1 MATLLF
7 TASILFFL
15 LTLAPMM
22 PFSAIITDLPSHF
35 VLQYVIG
42 GVILLGLVWWFK
54 AGNASSILSILGIL
68 LSAWQILPLLPFGTP
83 AEAHGAPLKI
93 LQANVLILNK
103 NTVPLQELIE
113 RENPDIVVGAE
124 IHEAFAVMFKS
135 LTDEYPYQA
144 IFPSDN
150 NSYGLAVIS
159 KLPLNDIERHYFD
172 QPRIPSLSFNIDV
185 NGVKVTMLSVHPATP
200 MVHINSRDNDLAKAT
215 QWFADQNPTHG
226 IILGDFNAT
235 PYCPA
240 FKKMKDTLELNQARD
255 KRGIMGTYPTF
266 FPAFMRIPIDHVLVT
281 PTIGVINHRLGDE
294 IGSDHMPTI
303 TTIAV
308 E

>member
-1 MATLLF
+1 MATLIF
-7 TASILFFL
+7 IASIIFFL
-15 LTLAPMM
+15 LSLAPMM

-42 GVILLGLVWWFK
+42 GVILLALIWWFK
-54 AGNASSILSILGIL
+54 AGNVASILAVLGIL
-68 LSAWQILPLLPFGTP
+68 LSAWQILPLLPLGSP

-93 LQANVLILNK
+93 LQTNVLILNN
-103 NTVPLQELIE
+103 NTALLQDLIE

-124 IHEAFAVMFKS
+124 IHEPFAVMFKS
-135 LTDEYPYQA
+135 LIDEYPYQA
-144 IFPSDN
+144 IFQSDN

-159 KLPLNDIERHYFD
+159 KLPLNDIETHHFD

-185 NGVKVTMLSVHPATP
+185 NGIKVTMLSVHPATP
-200 MVHINSRDNDLAKAT
+200 MVHINSRDNDFAKAT
-215 QWFADQNPTHG
+215 AWFAEQNPTHG

-240 FKKMKDTLELNQARD
+240 FKKLKNTLELNQARD
-255 KRGIMGTYPTF
+255 KRGIMGSYPAF

-281 PTIGVINHRLGDE
+281 PTIGIIDHYLGAE